1 MNNQLISPTGR
12 ILRISVHVLLLLL
25 LFYTSC
31 FADDLQDIRKRGT
44 LRHLGTQYA
53 HFIKKGKKGYV
64 GLDVEVMRLF
74 AKHLGVQYRFIETTW
89 DTLFTDLTGRKMIGN
104 TNEFAAEPSEPV
116 KGDIIANGLTV
127 LPWREKVVNYSV
139 PTFPT
144 GVWVITRAKSPLTP
158 IKPSGNIS
166 RDISN
171 VKTLLK
177 NHSILTVSHTC
188 LDAKSFNF
196 DSAVNVVPYTGNNP
210 LDNLIPTVLK
220 GTIDATLLD
229 IPDALISLQ
238 KYPGEIIILGPV
250 TEGQIMGA
258 AVAKS
263 SSNLLKA
270 FNEFFTQIWRDGT
283 YHALVE
289 KYYPSVFLYFE
300 DFFNKK
306 MPIMSHS
313 SKQLS
318 YN

>member
-1 MNNQLISPTGR
+1 MNNQNITLLNR
-12 ILRISVHVLLLLL
+12 ILRIFVHVLLLLL
-25 LFYTSC
+25 FFYTSG

-44 LRHLGTQYA
+44 LRHLGIQYA
-53 HFIKKGKKGYV
+53 HFIIKEKTGYA

-74 AKHLGVQYRFIETTW
+74 AKHLGVQYKFIETTW

-104 TNEFAAEPSEPV
+104 TNKFAAEPSEPT

-127 LPWREKVVNYSV
+127 LPWREKVVNYSL

-144 GVWVITRAKSPLTP
+144 GVWVIAQAKSSLTP
-158 IKPSGNIS
+158 IKPSGDIS

-171 VKTLLK
+171 VKSLLE
-177 NHSILTVSHTC
+177 NHSILTVDHTC
-188 LDAKSFNF
+188 LDAKSFGF
-196 DSAVNVVPYTGNNP
+196 DNTVKVVPFTGNSP
-210 LDNLIPTVLK
+210 LDNLVPTVLK

-229 IPDALISLQ
+229 IPDALIALQ

-250 TEGQIMGA
+250 TENQVMGT
-258 AVAKS
+258 AVAKNS
-263 SSNLLKA
+263 PNLLKA

-300 DFFNKK
+300 DFFNKEL
-306 MPIMSHS
+306 PIMTDR
-313 SKQLS
+313 SK
-318 YN
+318 